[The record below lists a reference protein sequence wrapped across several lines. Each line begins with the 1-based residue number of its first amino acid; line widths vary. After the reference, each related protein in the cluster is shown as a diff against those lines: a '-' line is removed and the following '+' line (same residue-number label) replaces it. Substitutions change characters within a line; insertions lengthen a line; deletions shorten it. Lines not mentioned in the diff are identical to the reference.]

1 MAPPGVPAG
10 VGGSGRPHSAPRN
23 ELEAL
28 NHGCG
33 TDRAHHRTGA
43 RGQPRAAKPLRLPV
57 SRTFPDLH
65 RACCPETR
73 DLKQVPR
80 TLLGQRP
87 ARTDSGHLHSRPLVT
102 EAAAQASPA
111 VRTLGRWKAAACTL
125 LPPWSRT
132 AFKTALGNK
141 APVCYIVSE
150 GWAPQVGLVRAL
162 PSQPRPCRPPDRPVS
177 LSV

>member
-10 VGGSGRPHSAPRN
+10 VGGSGRPHSARRN

-33 TDRAHHRTGA
+33 TDRAHLGTGA
-43 RGQPRAAKPLRLPV
+43 RGQCRAAEPLRLPV
-57 SRTFPDLH
+57 SRAFPDLH

-80 TLLGQRP
+80 TLLGQHP
-87 ARTDSGHLHSRPLVT
+87 ARTTQATSTHGLWSLRP
-102 EAAAQASPA
+102 AAQASPG
-111 VRTLGRWKAAACTL
+111 VRTSGRWKEAACTL